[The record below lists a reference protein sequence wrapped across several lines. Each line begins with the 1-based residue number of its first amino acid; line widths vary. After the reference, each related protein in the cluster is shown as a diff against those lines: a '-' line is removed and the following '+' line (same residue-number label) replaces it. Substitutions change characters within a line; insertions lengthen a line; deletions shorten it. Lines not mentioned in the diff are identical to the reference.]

1 MGDGPLKS
9 KKAIGTVNSGEIPEV
24 LGTDPG
30 SKNDL
35 PNWGK
40 RSGHDFSGDIED
52 AGFFRFYIRKDRLIQ
67 LMKKMLH

>member
-1 MGDGPLKS
+1 MGDDPLKS
-9 KKAIGTVNSGEIPEV
+9 KKALDTVTSREIPEV

-30 SKNDL
+30 SKNDRPKWCRRL
-35 PNWGK
+35 
-40 RSGHDFSGDIED
+40 GHDFSGDIED